1 MTVYRFPFLVE
12 TFAIFTLTS
21 SQLLQWAGESMCR
34 CMWLSFCI
42 SATQIVSLTSRG
54 FGELTLGTGL
64 HSRKWETEGKE
75 PQ

>member
-1 MTVYRFPFLVE
+1 MAVYRFPFLVE
-12 TFAIFTLTS
+12 TFAIFTLTG

-34 CMWLSFCI
+34 FMWLSFCF

-64 HSRKWETEGKE
+64 HTRKRVMEGKE
-75 PQ
+75 AQ